1 MSREAGVGSRSVLP
15 LPLPLPLGAVP
26 VAEKSHVPMEKPSKA
41 LSVLQAKQVVWFV
54 VLNLKP
60 QL

>member
-1 MSREAGVGSRSVLP
+1 VIA

-26 VAEKSHVPMEKPSKA
+26 AENNHVPMEKPSTA

-60 QL
+60 QHWVWPLHFQK